1 MSKRMVDLNSVFF
14 HGLEPK
20 YVIKR
25 EKKALEKLEC
35 IFQCGAILSRS
46 GQLSQLDLNTH
57 EFMKKY
63 FNNKF
68 DPNWNGRDY
77 ISLCKKRSET
87 MVNFDSN
94 SFRTYVSGNDG
105 ISIALSRNIWDLID
119 LNRFMLL
126 DGEFQVK
133 DSIPL
138 DDYMVGI
145 VCGGKSF
152 KELSDEVERGKKICL
167 SQQEIKD
174 YLQFNLDEKQ
184 DEIVDSVGNL
194 LCKYGYDDIPII
206 SSRDGFEVVRFQDA
220 IEEMGCK

>member
-1 MSKRMVDLNSVFF
+1 MKRRLDLNSVLF
-14 HGLEPK
+14 HGLEP
-20 YVIKR
+20 VEAEQR
-25 EKKALEKLEC
+25 TEKSLVKLES
-35 IFQCGAILSRS
+35 ILQTGAILSRS

-105 ISIALSRNIWDLID
+105 ISIALSRNVWDLID

-138 DDYMVGI
+138 DEYMVGI

-152 KELSDEVERGKKICL
+152 KELNDYIQARENGDLTVEKFNEHF
-167 SQQEIKD
+167 SQE
-174 YLQFNLDEKQ
+174 LVEKQ
-184 DEIVDSVGNL
+184 DQLTGSVRNL
-194 LCKYGYDDIPII
+194 LCKYGYDNVPII
-206 SSRDGFEVVRFQDA
+206 SSRDGFEIGDVDDVLHDLELQ
-220 IEEMGCK
+220 